1 MNVVDFFGADRINY
15 DGKQEQVYK
24 QIEFLLCESCFWC
37 ATCIDSQQKHM
48 TRCPSCKDF
57 RLKYLIINDNE
68 IYNLDMRRISLE

>member
-24 QIEFLLCESCFWC
+24 QIDFLLCESCFWC

>member
-1 MNVVDFFGADRINY
+1 VNVVDFFGADRINY

>member
-1 MNVVDFFGADRINY
+1 VNVVDFFGADRINY

-24 QIEFLLCESCFWC
+24 QIDFLLCESCFWC
-37 ATCIDSQQKHM
+37 ATGIDSKQKHM

>member
-1 MNVVDFFGADRINY
+1 VNVVDFFGAGWINY
-15 DGKQEQVYK
+15 DWKQEQVYK
-24 QIEFLLCESCFWC
+24 QIDFLLCESCFWC

-57 RLKYLIINDNE
+57 RLKYLILNDNE

>member
-15 DGKQEQVYK
+15 HGKQEQVYK

-68 IYNLDMRRISLE
+68 IYNLDTRRISLE

>member
-1 MNVVDFFGADRINY
+1 MNVVDFFGDDRINY

-24 QIEFLLCESCFWC
+24 QIDFLLCESCFWC

-68 IYNLDMRRISLE
+68 IYNLDMMRISLE

>member
-24 QIEFLLCESCFWC
+24 QIDFLLCESCFWC

-68 IYNLDMRRISLE
+68 IYNFDMRRISLE

>member
-24 QIEFLLCESCFWC
+24 QIDFLLCESCFWC

-68 IYNLDMRRISLE
+68 IYNFYMRRISLE

>member
-1 MNVVDFFGADRINY
+1 VNVVDFFGDDRINY

-24 QIEFLLCESCFWC
+24 QIDFLLCESCFWC